1 MGPRGPLRVLA
12 HSTDARMNPPE
23 PTPVAVI
30 ASTPDALIAR
40 LCAALPGRLG
50 AADLEPVAAAALPS
64 PWASLLDHRGHMTAV
79 VEAHHGAPVAVQVL
93 QRQHDA
99 AAYAR
104 EILLSL
110 PTARVVQYA
119 IVVIALDRCPPPVS
133 AQILAEREPLGRVL
147 QALSP
152 DLRVAPVG
160 FVRVRVPAA
169 LAASFAVAAG
179 TVAWGRLVRIHH
191 GPECLIE
198 GLEVLAPP

>member
-1 MGPRGPLRVLA
+1 
-12 HSTDARMNPPE
+12 MNPPE
-23 PTPVAVI
+23 PMPAAAN
-30 ASTPDALIAR
+30 ASASDALIAR

-64 PWASLLDHRGHMTAV
+64 PWASLLDHRAHMTAV

-93 QRQHDA
+93 QRRHDA

-110 PTARVVQYA
+110 PSGRVVQYA
-119 IVVIALDRCPPPVS
+119 VVVIALDRCPPPVR

-152 DLRVAPVG
+152 DLRVEPVG

-169 LAASFAVAAG
+169 LAAPFAVAVG

-191 GPECLIE
+191 GADCLIE

>member
-1 MGPRGPLRVLA
+1 
-12 HSTDARMNPPE
+12 MNPPE
-23 PTPVAVI
+23 AMPAAAN
-30 ASTPDALIAR
+30 ASAPDTFIAR

-50 AADLEPVAAAALPS
+50 AADLEPVAAAALPP

-79 VEAHHGAPVAVQVL
+79 VEAYHGAPVAVQVL
-93 QRQHDA
+93 QRRHA
-99 AAYAR
+99 APVYAR

-110 PTARVVQYA
+110 PTGRIVQYA
-119 IVVIALDRCPPPVS
+119 VVVIALDRCPQPVG

-152 DLRVAPVG
+152 DLRVEPVG
-160 FVRVRVPAA
+160 FVRVRAPAA
-169 LAASFAVAAG
+169 LAESFAVAAG
-179 TVAWGRLVRIHH
+179 TVVWGRLVRIHH

>member
-1 MGPRGPLRVLA
+1 
-12 HSTDARMNPPE
+12 MNPPE
-23 PTPVAVI
+23 PLPAATN
-30 ASTPDALIAR
+30 ASASDAFVAR

-50 AADLEPVAAAALPS
+50 AADLECVPVAALPS

-79 VEAHHGAPVAVQVL
+79 VEAHHGAAVAVEVL
-93 QRQHDA
+93 QRRHAA

-110 PTARVVQYA
+110 PTGRVVQYA
-119 IVVIALDRCPPPVS
+119 VVVIALDRCPPPVG

-169 LAASFAVAAG
+169 LAAAFAVAPG

-191 GPECLIE
+191 GPECLVE